1 MIGRLTGGHVLI
13 AAAVVTPPLA
23 LYANKGV
30 APLLFVLA
38 VLALAVLARRRRLVA
53 IVTLPSFWLVA
64 ALLGWAMLSSL
75 WAADRAHAAVAAL
88 AVGGTVLAAMVVV
101 VAALEVDPDWLGMAG
116 WQMAGL
122 LLGAIAILE
131 YFNGHHLHALAW
143 RLMERPDQ
151 WRWSGANS
159 AAVALILLMW
169 PAVIA
174 GWRMGWRLGVL
185 AALVMVAMTVAMAD
199 SIAAKI
205 ALAAGFA
212 AFAAVAW
219 GGRRVVMAI
228 TLAVAIGVMTAPGLA
243 LFLPAVEASPPQTT
257 LSPPPAEATPQQPNL
272 LGHARQSGGHRLM
285 IWRFVAQRAME
296 KPLLGWG
303 MDAARAMP
311 GGKNIIFGETGES
324 LPLHPHNAALQFWL
338 ELGAIG
344 AALFALVLA
353 YIGQAIWRM
362 KASPMV
368 QGAAA
373 ANFVS
378 AFVVLSLSWGI
389 WQKWWL
395 AVLGISVAL
404 TVAVSRDER
413 KFAGRQKT

>member
-1 MIGRLTGGHVLI
+1 
-13 AAAVVTPPLA
+13 
-23 LYANKGV
+23 
-30 APLLFVLA
+30 
-38 VLALAVLARRRRLVA
+38 
-53 IVTLPSFWLVA
+53 
-64 ALLGWAMLSSL
+64 
-75 WAADRAHAAVAAL
+75 
-88 AVGGTVLAAMVVV
+88 
-101 VAALEVDPDWLGMAG
+101 
-116 WQMAGL
+116 
-122 LLGAIAILE
+122 
-131 YFNGHHLHALAW
+131 
-143 RLMERPDQ
+143 
-151 WRWSGANS
+151 
-159 AAVALILLMW
+159 
-169 PAVIA
+169 
-174 GWRMGWRLGVL
+174 
-185 AALVMVAMTVAMAD
+185 
-199 SIAAKI
+199 
-205 ALAAGFA
+205 
-212 AFAAVAW
+212 
-219 GGRRVVMAI
+219 
-228 TLAVAIGVMTAPGLA
+228 
-243 LFLPAVEASPPQTT
+243 
-257 LSPPPAEATPQQPNL
+257 
-272 LGHARQSGGHRLM
+272 
-285 IWRFVAQRAME
+285 ME

-303 MDAARAMP
+303 MDASRAMP